1 MRVCSILCILV
12 LATGGES
19 AKRKTSKKGRR
30 AASVSLTPRIDGI
43 KMRLQDGQLPLD
55 EGVAELVALDD
66 QAKEPADVARLNS
79 VLGELYRHIARQQ
92 PGAARRR

>member
-1 MRVCSILCILV
+1 MRVSRIFCILV

-19 AKRKTSKKGRR
+19 AKRKMSKKGRR
-30 AASVSLTPRIDGI
+30 ASVSLTPRIDGI
-43 KMRLQDGQLPLD
+43 KMRLQDGQIPLD

-66 QAKEPADVARLNS
+66 QAKEPADVARLNA

-92 PGAARRR
+92 PGADRRR